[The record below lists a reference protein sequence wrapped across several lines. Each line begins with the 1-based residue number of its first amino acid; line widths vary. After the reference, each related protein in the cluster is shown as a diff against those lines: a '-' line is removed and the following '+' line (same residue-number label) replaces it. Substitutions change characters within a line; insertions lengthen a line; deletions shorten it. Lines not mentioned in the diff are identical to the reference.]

1 MPMRSFPLEPTP
13 IHVRDEVLDD
23 LRRRLRA
30 TKWPL
35 DVGNDDGYYGVRR
48 SYLAELVAYWAD
60 GFDWRAAERA
70 INAYEHYRVDVGG
83 VPVHF
88 MHKPGVRRE
97 QVPLILSHGW
107 PWTFWHW
114 SKVIDPL
121 ADPAAYGG
129 DPADAFDVI
138 VPSLPGFGFSTPL
151 TNQPDMN
158 FWKIADV
165 WHELMTGVLSYEK
178 YAAGRLRRRRA
189 GHWAARTQVRR
200 RALRDP
206 HRVGARSSPSS
217 PATALGPFSGGRPI
231 PENLPPGIRERIV
244 ALEKRC
250 AVHLAAHVLDSA
262 TLGYGLA
269 DCPAG
274 LLAWIGERWMNWSDN
289 GGDVESVFSQG

>member
-1 MPMRSFPLEPTP
+1 MPRRSFPLEPTP
-13 IHVRDEVLDD
+13 IRVGDEVLDD
-23 LRRRLRA
+23 LRRRLMA

-35 DVGNDDGYYGVRR
+35 DAGNDDGYYGVRR
-48 SYLAELVAYWAD
+48 PYLAELVAYWAD

-88 MHKPGVRRE
+88 MRKAGAGPDP
-97 QVPLILSHGW
+97 VPLILSHGW

-158 FWKIADV
+158 FTKIADV
-165 WHELMTGVLSYEK
+165 WHELMTGVLALREVR
-178 YAAGRLRRRRA
+178 GRRLRRRCA
-189 GHWAARTQVRR
+189 GHRAARPQVRR
-200 RALRDP
+200 ASST
-206 HRVGARSSPSS
+206 RSTS
-217 PATALGPFSGGRPI
+217 GPR
-231 PENLPPGIRERIV
+231 
-244 ALEKRC
+244 
-250 AVHLAAHVLDSA
+250 
-262 TLGYGLA
+262 
-269 DCPAG
+269 
-274 LLAWIGERWMNWSDN
+274 
-289 GGDVESVFSQG
+289 